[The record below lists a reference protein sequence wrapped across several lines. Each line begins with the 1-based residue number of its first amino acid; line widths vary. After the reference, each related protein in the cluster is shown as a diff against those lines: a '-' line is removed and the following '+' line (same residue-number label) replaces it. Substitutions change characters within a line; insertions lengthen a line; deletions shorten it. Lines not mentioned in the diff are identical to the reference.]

1 MDFNAVT
8 TIARQE
14 LIINVRNKWTMIF
27 AAAFGV
33 LVLAISYFGLITAGT
48 MGFQGFARTSAS
60 LLNLVL
66 YVVPLVA
73 LVMGTMSFTSE
84 KTSSELLFSQPV
96 TRTEILLGKL
106 GGLFASIFT
115 ATLIGFGLAGLVI
128 AARAGGEGVF
138 RYPAFVGLSLLLAL
152 IFLSLSALVSALCH
166 RKAKAF
172 GVVLFLW
179 FFFVLFYDLLVIGGT
194 FVLKERAANTFIFSS
209 LFGNPVDMVRVA
221 SLIVL
226 NGKEIF
232 GVAGAA
238 LLRFLGGEVTSV
250 LLLIAALIVWMVA
263 PFALAQRLLKRQ
275 DI

>member
-1 MDFNAVT
+1 MDFRAVI

-14 LIINVRNKWTMIF
+14 LVINVRNKWTIVF
-27 AAAFGV
+27 AAAFGA
-33 LVLAISYFGLITAGT
+33 LVLAISYFGLVTTGT
-48 MGFQGFARTSAS
+48 IGVQGFARTSAS

-73 LVMGTMSFTSE
+73 LIMGTMSFTSE
-84 KTSSELLFSQPV
+84 KSASELLFSQPV

-106 GGLFASIFT
+106 SGLFASICT
-115 ATLIGFGLAGLVI
+115 ASLIGFGLAGLVI
-128 AARAGGEGVF
+128 AIRAGSDGLS
-138 RYPAFVGLSLLLAL
+138 RYPSLVGLSLLLAL

-172 GVVLFLW
+172 GVALFLW

-194 FVLKERAANTFIFSS
+194 FVLKERAANNFIFLS
-209 LFGNPVDMVRVA
+209 LFLNPVDMVRVA
-221 SLIVL
+221 SLIAL

-238 LLRFLGGEVTSV
+238 LVRFLGGEVASV
-250 LLLIAALIVWMVA
+250 LLLITALSAWVVI
-263 PFALAQRLLKRQ
+263 PFALAQRILKRQ